1 MKQPLLSR
9 LQQSDNHLRLTIVC
23 GKLIHDAGG
32 SVTIEGPPD
41 CRDPASAWFLS
52 LGGYDSSNQHPV
64 WQDQT
69 MLDYLAY
76 TESELVTR
84 PMCAAGSPYRA
95 FRTIAMNKKAIAGSV
110 EYRALACTHRQHL
123 QMKGRDANGVWHGEH
138 AERYTKKWCSILDRI
153 HELAWADQ
161 EEPGA
166 ASSSSSS
173 SSSGGGE
180 GSSEGDGSS
189 SDSHSR
195 DSDSGGS
202 GSSEGS
208 TTDSDEAV
216 SQGQPQKRQRQA
228 LQQQPQVG
236 SETAAGSALSG
247 QASLARP
254 RASHESSKIVV
265 RHH

>member
-1 MKQPLLSR
+1 MAVALLSHVP
-9 LQQSDNHLRLTIVC
+9 LPYQLRRVGIPPMDTI
-23 GKLIHDAGG
+23 GYISKL
-32 SVTIEGPPD
+32 
-41 CRDPASAWFLS
+41 
-52 LGGYDSSNQHPV
+52 
-64 WQDQT
+64 
-69 MLDYLAY
+69 
-76 TESELVTR
+76 
-84 PMCAAGSPYRA
+84 AAGADTR
-95 FRTIAMNKKAIAGSV
+95 RI
-110 EYRALACTHRQHL
+110 
-123 QMKGRDANGVWHGEH
+123 D
-138 AERYTKKWCSILDRI
+138 I
-153 HELAWADQ
+153 HEFAWADQ
-161 EEPGA
+161 EGPGA
-166 ASSSSSS
+166 ASLSSSS